1 MKRPIALSLFLILTF
16 SDVNHAETKLVF
28 QLDSIHTNNMSQK
41 KFETYLDSVKS
52 GRWNSDSLDHYAFWL
67 KQNQAKILNSDNEFI
82 KAWYYIEKANINREL
97 EKFKES
103 YSNINK
109 AYSFIA
115 EENYPGIC
123 NLISRIGVVFSANHG
138 DYETAIRFLKKIEK
152 SDFYKFNSSQ
162 LSDVLLEI
170 AGYYWSMHHYDS
182 SMVYCEKA
190 YPLITLQKYNEGKVR
205 LLMVMYNNSH
215 YKTDDSSA
223 RDYLFQAL
231 EVAKS
236 IPDSALTAN
245 VYELLGLSSYRNEN
259 QQEAI
264 KYYQL
269 SRAYEYEKGSPSD
282 ISTAIYLQ
290 LSYSLT
296 DSIDK
301 VGELSQ
307 FIISEAKKRD
317 YYNALGNAYRA
328 RGWYFAKTGIRDS
341 AIFYLDKAFEHRQS
355 LTEKS
360 EASPGFYTYLYEVAN
375 ILGDNERALKYLS
388 LAHSQYVQLSRE
400 SDAAQMN
407 QIRANLDYQI
417 QKERIQKLSLA
428 NELEKV
434 KNARQNT
441 IIGGITFLL
450 LVVLTFLF
458 YAHKK
463 YTETQ
468 RSYRE
473 LVKKNIELDRLF
485 KKLSQTEEKLNLNNG
500 YSIKT
505 EENIYLCFKRLIEK
519 EEIFKQPDITL
530 SKLAKKL
537 KTNTTYLSSI
547 INNRFEGS
555 FKSVI
560 NHYRI
565 NEARRLLILP
575 EYSNFSIEGIAEE
588 VGYKSRSSFYHS
600 FKKVTGLTP
609 TQYIENIKHIEENKL
624 Q

>member
-1 MKRPIALSLFLILTF
+1 MKKTIALSLFLVITF
-16 SDVNHAETKLVF
+16 TVLIYAETKLIF
-28 QLDSIHTNNMSQK
+28 QPDSSYVTYLSQK
-41 KFETYLDSVKS
+41 KFETYLDSVRS
-52 GRWNSDSLDHYAFWL
+52 GRWTSDSLNQYDSWL
-67 KQNQAKILNSDNEFI
+67 NQNQEKILNSENEFI
-82 KAWYYIEKANINREL
+82 KAWFFIEKTNINREL
-97 EKFKES
+97 ENFNES
-103 YSNINK
+103 YRNINK
-109 AYSFIA
+109 AYSFIS
-115 EENYPGIC
+115 EQNYPAVC
-123 NLISRIGVVFSANHG
+123 NLISRIGVALSASHG

-152 SDFYKFNSSQ
+152 SDFYKFNSPQ

-170 AGYYWSMHHYDS
+170 AEYYWSMHHYDS

-190 YPLITLQKYNEGKVR
+190 YPLITLQKYNKGKIR
-205 LLMVMYNNSH
+205 LLMIMYNNSH
-215 YKTDDSSA
+215 YKSDDASA

-231 EVAKS
+231 EIAKS
-236 IPDSALTAN
+236 ISDSVLNAN
-245 VYELLGLSSYRNEN
+245 VYELLGLSSYRNGN

-269 SRAYEYEKGSPSD
+269 SRTYEHEKGSPSD

-290 LSYSLT
+290 LSYTLT

-307 FIISEAKKRD
+307 FIISEAQKRN
-317 YYNALGNAYRA
+317 YYNPLGNAYRA
-328 RGWYFAKTGIRDS
+328 RAWYFAKTGIRDS
-341 AIFYLDKAFEHRQS
+341 AVFYLDKAFEHRQS

-360 EASPGFYTYLYEVAN
+360 EASPGFYTYLYEVAD
-375 ILGDNERALKYLS
+375 ILGDNKRALKYLS

-400 SDAAQMN
+400 SNAEQMN

-441 IIGGITFLL
+441 IIGGIAFLL
-450 LVVLTFLF
+450 LTLITFLI
-458 YAHKK
+458 YAKKK

-473 LVKKNIELDRLF
+473 LVKKNIELDKLF
-485 KKLSQTEEKLNLNNG
+485 KKLSQTEEELHLKNG
-500 YSIKT
+500 YSIKE
-505 EENIYLCFKRLIEK
+505 EENIYLCFKRLLEK
-519 EEIFKQPDITL
+519 EKIYKQPDITL
-530 SKLAKKL
+530 GKLAKKL
-537 KTNTTYLSSI
+537 KTNTSYLSSI
-547 INNRFEGS
+547 INNRFEDS

-565 NEARRLLILP
+565 NEARRLLIFP

-588 VGYKSRSSFYHS
+588 VGYKSRSAFYQS
-600 FKKVTGLTP
+600 FKKITGLTP
-609 TQYIENIKHIEENKL
+609 TQYIENINHIKENQL

>member
-1 MKRPIALSLFLILTF
+1 MKKPVALSLFFIIAF
-16 SDVNHAETKLVF
+16 SAVNWAETKLFF
-28 QLDSIHTNNMSQK
+28 QPDSIHINYMSQK

-52 GRWNSDSLDHYAFWL
+52 GRWTSDSLIEYDSWL
-67 KQNQAKILNSDNEFI
+67 NQNQANILNPDNEFI
-82 KAWYYIEKANINREL
+82 KAWFFIEKANINRKL
-97 EKFKES
+97 EKHQES
-103 YSNINK
+103 YKNINQ
-109 AYSFIA
+109 AYSFIS
-115 EENYPGIC
+115 EEDYPGIC
-123 NLISRIGVVFSANHG
+123 NLISRIGVAFSANHG

-152 SDFYKFNSSQ
+152 SDFYKFNSPQ
-162 LSDVLLEI
+162 LSDILLEI
-170 AGYYWSMHHYDS
+170 AEYYWSMHHFDS

-205 LLMVMYNNSH
+205 LFMIMYNNSH
-215 YKTDDSSA
+215 YKSDDSTA
-223 RDYLFQAL
+223 NHYLFQAL

-245 VYELLGLSSYRNEN
+245 VYELLGLSSYRNGN

-264 KYYQL
+264 KYYHL
-269 SRAYEYEKGSPSD
+269 SRTYEHEKGSPSD

-290 LSYSLT
+290 LSYTLT
-296 DSIDK
+296 DSINK

-307 FIISEAKKRD
+307 FIISEAQKRD

-328 RGWYFAKTGIRDS
+328 RAWYFAKSGIRDS
-341 AIFYLDKAFEHRQS
+341 AVFYLDKAFEHRQS

-360 EASPGFYTYLYEVAN
+360 EASPGFYTYLYEVAD

-400 SDAAQMN
+400 SNAKQMN
-407 QIRANLDYQI
+407 QIRANLDYQL
-417 QKERIQKLSLA
+417 QNERIQKLNLA
-428 NELEKV
+428 NKLEKV
-434 KNARQNT
+434 KNAWQNT
-441 IIGGITFLL
+441 IIGGIAFLL
-450 LVVLTFLF
+450 LAVITFF
-458 YAHKK
+458 IYAQKK

-473 LVKKNIELDRLF
+473 LVKKNIELDKLF
-485 KKLSQTEEKLNLNNG
+485 KKLSQTEEKIHLNNG
-500 YSIKT
+500 YSIKK
-505 EENIYLCFKRLIEK
+505 EENIYLCFKKLLEK
-519 EEIFKQPDITL
+519 EKIYKQPDIKL

-547 INNRFEGS
+547 INNRFEDS

-565 NEARRLLILP
+565 NEARQLLILP

-588 VGYKSRSSFYHS
+588 VGYKSRSAFYHS

-609 TQYIENIKHIEENKL
+609 TQYIENIKHIKEN
-624 Q
+624 QSQ